1 MPKTFSGPIR
11 RLGGALA
18 LLCCSVTLADVP
30 VELDP
35 LVVTAGL
42 QPLSLRDVAS
52 SVTVITWQDIEQKQ
66 ARYLAD
72 LLRDVPGFAVS
83 QAGGPGTQTQV
94 RVRGAEA
101 NHLLVLI
108 DGVRANDPGLSD
120 EFQYQ
125 FALTDGIERIEIIR
139 GPQSATW
146 GSDAIAGVIN
156 IIRKKDAAGRYL
168 AGRVEGGSFETLDAS
183 LEGGWTGNKL
193 ALNAG
198 LSHLYS
204 NGTNISRQGH
214 EKDGARNT
222 TGNIAL
228 DYDASESVSLRFSGQ
243 VVDAAGDYDDI
254 DYVTTGLPVDA
265 NLMSKSRQSYLSG
278 ALGIRPPGKSW
289 TGELS
294 VNRMISD
301 NDNFNSGLWTG
312 STGADTVELR
322 LKGGLGFGPHGAVSQ
337 HVGFALERQELDFSQ
352 RGQASP
358 FADPNQNQSYS
369 ADSLA
374 LEYVGKPLEGLTWT
388 LSGRLD
394 EYSAFRNARTWQA
407 AASYRVSAS
416 LRLRASAGTG
426 SKTPTF
432 TERFGYYPDLFIGNP
447 DLKPESSRGWEIGMD
462 SDWADGRYAL
472 QLAWY
477 EQSLE
482 DEIDS
487 FVFDPVSFLYTARNK
502 STGSRRR
509 GLETVFDAHLG
520 KPLTLTA
527 SYTYTDATERDAQR
541 RRLREVRRPKHMASV
556 SANYRFAGGR
566 GNLNL
571 NLDYSGPQRDVLYSP
586 ATYTLDRV
594 RVGAH
599 SVLDMAVAWRLTRS
613 LQLTARVS
621 NLLDEDYEE
630 IVGFR
635 RPGRALYAGL
645 RGRFGM

>member
-1 MPKTFSGPIR
+1 MIYRFGPFELDEQAGELRRGGEPVNVQPKP
-11 RLGGALA
+11 LA
-18 LLCCSVTLADVP
+18 LLGLLIRERGRVVSQDELFEALWPGTAVTPSSLTRAVSHARRAIGDTHKGSLLRSIPRRGYRFVGDV
-30 VELDP
+30 VELGGGDAP
-35 LVVTAGL
+35 GGEVRPAQTAAH
-42 QPLSLRDVAS
+42 PLSDTASVSTRPELFVGRGDALERLRVAWS
-52 SVTVITWQDIEQKQ
+52 Q
-66 ARYLAD
+66 ARNGSGRLVLVGGAPGIGKSR
-72 LLRDVPGFAVS
+72 LCEVFAGELTGQGAVVRFGRCREGEGVPAFWLWSEVLRGL
-83 QAGGPGTQTQV
+83 
-94 RVRGAEA
+94 AEA
-101 NHLLVLI
+101 EL
-108 DGVRANDPGLSD
+108 
-120 EFQYQ
+120 
-125 FALTDGIERIEIIR
+125 
-139 GPQSATW
+139 
-146 GSDAIAGVIN
+146 
-156 IIRKKDAAGRYL
+156 
-168 AGRVEGGSFETLDAS
+168 
-183 LEGGWTGNKL
+183 
-193 ALNAG
+193 
-198 LSHLYS
+198 
-204 NGTNISRQGH
+204 
-214 EKDGARNT
+214 
-222 TGNIAL
+222 
-228 DYDASESVSLRFSGQ
+228 
-243 VVDAAGDYDDI
+243 VDAAGDYDDI